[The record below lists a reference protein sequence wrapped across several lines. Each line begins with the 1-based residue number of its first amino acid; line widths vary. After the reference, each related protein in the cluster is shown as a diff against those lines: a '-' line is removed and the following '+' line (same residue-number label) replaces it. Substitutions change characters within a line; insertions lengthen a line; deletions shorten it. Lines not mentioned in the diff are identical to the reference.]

1 MKGDDAVTA
10 AICAP
15 QTPSRC
21 HRNLDEELLKIGGYF
36 LTDRFA
42 CLSNK
47 SKEEYVM
54 KRFLSL
60 SLFLSLIAFILAGC
74 MTFPGGA
81 LKVNSEDQAQYEQ
94 RVTGSATY
102 INVFGYE
109 VTYPQTVYEQ
119 ALKQAFSQAPG
130 AVRLENILVWQ
141 KYYLLPIIVGVS
153 SLSESSPS
161 PDQSYYYT
169 VEKL

>member
-60 SLFLSLIAFILAGC
+60 SLFLSLIAFIL
-74 MTFPGGA
+74 
-81 LKVNSEDQAQYEQ
+81 
-94 RVTGSATY
+94 
-102 INVFGYE
+102 
-109 VTYPQTVYEQ
+109 
-119 ALKQAFSQAPG
+119 
-130 AVRLENILVWQ
+130 VWQ

-161 PDQSYYYT
+161 PDESYYYT